1 MKKLLF
7 TAFGLCLLAACSQDE
22 VMEVNRNG
30 DEITFDVV
38 TNAATR
44 ATDVYCNNNMP
55 TEFHVS
61 AISDKKSYIEDD
73 TYTSTDGGETW
84 TNTIGT
90 RYWPETAT
98 DFYAHVNGGESYE
111 WSVSDEGKATAQF
124 LNFTVND
131 EVANQVDLLYAVK
144 TNETKETAPVEL
156 NFRHALSQIVF
167 QAKNT
172 SKALYVEI
180 YGIKVANVGK
190 TNTFTFPDESTVG
203 NFVDHTGAGGSIT
216 GVQGTWADWDDLD
229 DNKEQTTDYAVSF
242 SKVEVPGDS
251 EIKNLTNTNET
262 DRKYGNVMLL
272 LPQSTTAWDPE
283 TSPDPDPNSE
293 SDPDS
298 SSKPDDQ
305 KGSFFRV
312 NCLIYN
318 VNDTEAGFQE
328 ATDVCLWGTKNDQGV
343 VTGPKELAIPVGFNW
358 EQGKK
363 YVYTLVF
370 GHGNGGYNPD
380 PDPDDPE
387 PEPVLVPITFD
398 VTVDDF
404 VEVKPDTEIESGIP
418 GADAGE

>member
-44 ATDVYCNNNMP
+44 AENVYCNLNQP
-55 TEFHVS
+55 TEFYVS
-61 AISDKKSYIEDD
+61 AISDGKTYIDMD
-73 TYTSTDGGETW
+73 HIVASGSSW
-84 TNTIGT
+84 TNESGT
-90 RYWPETAT
+90 RYWPETTT
-98 DFYAHVNGGESYE
+98 DFYAHVNGGSSYA
-111 WSVSDEGKATAQF
+111 WSVAEGKATAQF
-124 LNFTVND
+124 KDFTVND
-131 EVANQVDLLYAVK
+131 VVASQVDLLYAVK
-144 TNETKETAPVEL
+144 TNQTKETAPVKL

-203 NFVDHTGAGGSIT
+203 NFEDHEGAGGSIT
-216 GVQGTWADWDDLD
+216 GVQGTWADWDD
-229 DNKEQTTDYAVSF
+229 KEQTTDYAVSF
-242 SKVEVPGDS
+242 SKVKVPGDS

-262 DRKYGNVMLL
+262 DEKYGNVMLL

-283 TSPDPDPNSE
+283 TFPDPDPNSE
-293 SDPDS
+293 
-298 SSKPDDQ
+298 PDDQ

-380 PDPDDPE
+380 PDPDPDPE

-404 VEVKPDTEIESGIP
+404 VEVKPDTEVESGIP